1 MFWPYKNNT
10 LTFLKVKFSKG
21 IINIYYLYYYQVDG
35 LGTWSNTAVYA
46 SLVVSCMFLPSFF
59 IKTLTVKWT
68 LPICMFCY
76 TIYICTQFYPA
87 FYTIIPGAIFVGIGA
102 APMWSAKCTY
112 LTQVISKALWNI
124 ELLYLYAHS
133 DKTNRNLIFDEYR

>member
-1 MFWPYKNNT
+1 MFWPYKNDT
-10 LTFLKVKFSKG
+10 LTFLKFILDELSKG
-21 IINIYYLYYYQVDG
+21 IIDIYYLYYYQVDG

-112 LTQVISKALWNI
+112 LTQVNIKNSMKYRGIKFYGHWN
-124 ELLYLYAHS
+124 
-133 DKTNRNLIFDEYR
+133 